1 MYSPERLV
9 DLDEMVLRCR
19 TTQAKE
25 YISEAVSCY
34 RGGAYRAVIVNTWV
48 AIVYDLIDKIR
59 ELSISGDAAAK
70 RIIDGFE
77 SYQKQIDEGNEQAI
91 KSSLEFER
99 NILDISKNELQ
110 FFDKQQYLDL
120 QRLREDRHRCA
131 HPSFHREDGPY
142 KPSAEQ
148 ARMHLRNAI
157 VHVLSQPPVQ
167 GKPAINKIISLISS
181 QYFPRDTEKAKAQL
195 SESELAKPT
204 ASLLKGVIDK
214 LMFGFLSNDSPLY
227 AKLNVIP
234 ALNAILEL
242 HREPTENRMSEQIN
256 KIFRDVSD
264 ENLKGAIIMATKIPP
279 LWNSLSTASKDKI
292 ITYVKHAQVKETLPL
307 FRFLIQHPECE
318 DDIKLKIKMLDE
330 KGLAD
335 GINIHELAPLLIDR
349 AIDIY
354 GECRNWVHA
363 NSIYENIINP
373 IQGILTKENIEKILS
388 LPQQKEADLI
398 GSNGFSQF
406 INFVKQSDLFEPD
419 ELGTI
424 LERYELDRYK

>member
-1 MYSPERLV
+1 MYTQERLV

-48 AIVYDLIDKIR
+48 AIIYDLIDKIR

-70 RIIDGFE
+70 KIIDGFE
-77 SYQKQIDEGNEQAI
+77 RYQKQIDEGNEQAI

-167 GKPAINKIISLISS
+167 GKSAINKIMSLISS

-204 ASLLKGVIDK
+204 GALIKGIVDN
-214 LMFGFLSNDSPLY
+214 LMFGFVSDNNLLY
-227 AKLNVIP
+227 RSHNVMP
-234 ALNAILEL
+234 ALNAVLEL
-242 HREPTENRMSEQIN
+242 HRAPVEARLTEQIN
-256 KIFRDVSD
+256 KIFRDVPDKDLICAIYMTTQLDPMWHALSD
-264 ENLKGAIIMATKIPP
+264 
-279 LWNSLSTASKDKI
+279 ASKSKI
-292 ITYVKHAQVKETLPL
+292 STYISNAKTEESLPL
-307 FRFLIQHPECE
+307 FRFLIKLREYEPA
-318 DDIKLKIKMLDE
+318 IKQQISMLDE
-330 KGLAD
+330 KHLSD
-335 GINIHELAPLLIDR
+335 GINLYELAPYSIDR
-349 AIDIY
+349 AIEIY
-354 GECRNWVHA
+354 GSSRNWMQA
-363 NSIYENIINP
+363 NSIYESIINP
-373 IQGILTKENIEKILS
+373 IQSILTKENINQILS
-388 LPQQKEADLI
+388 LPQQKGADLI
-398 GSNGFSQF
+398 GSNGFYNF
-406 INFVKQSDLFEPD
+406 IRFVKESKLFEPD
-419 ELGTI
+419 ELEVT
-424 LERYELDRYK
+424 LEQHDLSQYK

>member
-9 DLDEMVLRCR
+9 DLDEMILRCR

-59 ELSISGDAAAK
+59 ELSISGDTAAK

-91 KSSLEFER
+91 KKSLEFER
-99 NILDISKNELQ
+99 NILDTSKNELQ

-167 GKPAINKIISLISS
+167 GKSAIKKILSLISS
-181 QYFPRDTEKAKAQL
+181 SYFPRDIKNAKAQL
-195 SESELAKPT
+195 AESELAKPT
-204 ASLLKGVIDK
+204 TALINGVVDGI
-214 LMFGFLSNDSPLY
+214 MFGFVSDNNPLL
-227 AKLNVIP
+227 ASHSAIP
-234 ALNAILEL
+234 ALQALLEL
-242 HREPTENRMSEQIN
+242 YREHTEKRVSEQVN
-256 KIFRDVSD
+256 KIFRDVPD
-264 ENLKGAIIMATKIPP
+264 NHLVGAIYMATQINPM
-279 LWNSLSTASKDKI
+279 WYSLSEASKSKI
-292 ITYVKHAQVKETLPL
+292 SAYISHAQTKESLPL
-307 FRFLIQHPECE
+307 FRFLIKLPEYTQS
-318 DDIKLKIKMLDE
+318 IKQKISLLDE
-330 KGLAD
+330 KDLSD
-335 GINIHELAPLLIDR
+335 GVNLYELAPYSIDR
-349 AIDIY
+349 AIEIY
-354 GECRNWVHA
+354 GGSRNWTHA
-363 NSIYENIINP
+363 NSTYENIINP
-373 IQGILTKENIEKILS
+373 IQNILTKENINQILS
-388 LPQQKEADLI
+388 LPQQKGSDLI
-398 GSNGFSQF
+398 GSNGFSKF
-406 INFVKQSDLFEPD
+406 IGFLKESELFAPD
-419 ELGTI
+419 ELEAT
-424 LERYELDRYK
+424 LQQHDLSQYK